1 MESKLRMKRK
11 MQERGDG
18 TQEEIP
24 DTLTKKIK
32 PVNQNGYTNKQRVLV
47 FGTRGITPRFRHL
60 LEDFRK
66 LMPHHKKDVK
76 FDAKGNLT
84 EVNEIAEIKSCN
96 STVLFETRKRRDLY
110 IWMSNTPSGPSAK
123 FHAINVH
130 TMEELKLTGNCLNGS
145 RPLLSFSSDFAKDD
159 APHLGLLR
167 CLFTNIF
174 GCPRNHPKSKPF
186 IDRVMT
192 FSVLDGRIWI
202 RNYQIADNPEQLK
215 QSADKKEELVKL
227 IEIGPRVVLNCIRI
241 FDGSFGGRTIYQNPE
256 YISPNTIRLEK
267 NNKMGNRYANKARS
281 KKKNRA
287 RQEANVPKK
296 TELHDVF
303 HGDEDQQRGEEDGE
317 GAWDEGS
324 DEE

>member
-11 MQERGDG
+11 MEERGDG
-18 TQEEIP
+18 TQETMP

-32 PVNQNGYTNKQRVLV
+32 ETSEKGYINKQRVLV

-76 FDAKGNLT
+76 FDAKGNLQ

-110 IWMSNTPSGPSAK
+110 IWMSNSPNGPSAK

-130 TMEELKLTGNCLNGS
+130 TMEELKLTGNCLIGS
-145 RPLLSFSSDFAKDD
+145 RPLLSFSSDFGQDTN
-159 APHLGLLR
+159 PHLGLLKK
-167 CLFTNIF
+167 LFTNVF
-174 GCPRNHPKSKPF
+174 GCPKNHPKSKPF

-192 FSVLDGRIWI
+192 FSLLDGRIWI
-202 RNYQIADNPEQLK
+202 RNYQIADNPEQLRETD
-215 QSADKKEELVKL
+215 AEVKL

-241 FDGSFGGRTIYQNPE
+241 FEGSFGGRTIYQNAE
-256 YISPNTIRLEK
+256 YISPNTVRLEK
-267 NNKMGNRYANKARS
+267 NDQMGKRYANKARS
-281 KKKNRA
+281 KKKNRE
-287 RQEANVPKK
+287 RREANIPRPGKM
-296 TELHDVF
+296 HDVF
-303 HGDEDQQRGEEDGE
+303 HGDVGEAQE
-317 GAWDEGS
+317 AF
-324 DEE
+324 DEESEEEE